1 MKKMIVYG
9 FALLSAAVLMT
20 SCAKNSDTGIQGES
34 SAPSA
39 SPSSVQDESPSS
51 LKAGVF
57 VNVENSSEPLL
68 NEEIKRLLQT
78 ALTSMANKDTEAFR
92 SVFADDRSSDA
103 QLHLLNSDYAFNQLG
118 TVQQDHANRIVVEI
132 IGKAKQDIGITDT
145 YLYFYFVK
153 NAQGQWFLGAID

>member
-1 MKKMIVYG
+1 MKKMMMYG
-9 FALLSAAVLMT
+9 STLLLAAVLMT
-20 SCAKNSDTGIQGES
+20 SCANNSDNGIQEES

-39 SPSSVQDESPSS
+39 SPVSVQDEPTNSF
-51 LKAGVF
+51 KAGVF
-57 VNVENSSEPLL
+57 VNVENGNEPLL

-103 QLHLLNSDYAFNQLG
+103 QLHLLNSDYAFYQLG

-132 IGKAKQDIGITDT
+132 IGKAKQDTGVTDK